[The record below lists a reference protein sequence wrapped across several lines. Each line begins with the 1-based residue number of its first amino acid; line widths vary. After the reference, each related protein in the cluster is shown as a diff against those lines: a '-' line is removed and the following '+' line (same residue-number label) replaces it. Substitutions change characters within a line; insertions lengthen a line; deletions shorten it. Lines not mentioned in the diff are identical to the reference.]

1 MNGTNGVNGHGAND
15 PIVNNYLINGH
26 STNGVHI
33 NGTDDSDR
41 NLRYGMSPPRG
52 LATPDE
58 LWDFLLAKKDARCR
72 VPESRYNID
81 SYYSDTKKP
90 GTVSTEYGYFLDESV
105 EIGALG
111 MSFFTMARSEVERAD
126 PQQRLMLE
134 VAREAFEDAGVTQ
147 WRGKKIGTYI
157 GNFGEDW
164 LEMLGRETQPWG
176 IHRISGA
183 GDFVV
188 ANRLSYEYDLRGP
201 SRGDCESAL
210 VGGVNLILAPGMSM
224 AMQEQGVLSSDGSC
238 KTFSSDSNGYARGEA
253 VTAIF
258 IKPLAHAIRDGNPIQ
273 AVVRSTSHN
282 VDGKT
287 PTLSQPSTDVQEAL
301 MRRAYEFGG
310 ITDFSKTAM
319 VECHG
324 TGTPAGD
331 PIETRAVARVFGDK
345 GVYVGSIKPNLGH
358 TEAASGLVSLLKM
371 VKALQYRTIPPNIKF
386 TVR

>member
-1 MNGTNGVNGHGAND
+1 MLSFSND
-15 PIVNNYLINGH
+15 RPLIVDIKFMLATL
-26 STNGVHI
+26 SAVPLRTPVPRPEHI
-33 NGTDDSDR
+33 VV
-41 NLRYGMSPPRG
+41 LRSNCPPG
-52 LATPDE
+52 LAIWEDG
-58 LWDFLLAKKDARCR
+58 LGSNRFSLRIRYFGDLKAKKEAIVSSVESPYVETWRRRFRRPSWEAARCR
-72 VPESRYNID
+72 VPESHYNVD

-105 EIGALG
+105 DIGALD

-126 PQQRLMLE
+126 PQQRLMLK
-134 VAREAFEDAGVTQ
+134 VTREAFEDAGVTH
-147 WRGKKIGTYI
+147 WRGQKTGTYI

-176 IHRISGA
+176 IHHISGA

-188 ANRLSYEYDLRGP
+188 ANRLSYEYDLQGP
-201 SRGDCESAL
+201 SMTIRTACSSALVALNEACAAISRGDCESAL

-224 AMQEQGVLSSDGSC
+224 AIQEQGVLSSDGSC
-238 KTFSSDSNGYARGEA
+238 KTFSSEANGYARGEA

-287 PTLSQPSTDVQEAL
+287 PTLSQPSTDAQEAL

-319 VECHG
+319 VEW
-324 TGTPAGD
+324 
-331 PIETRAVARVFGDK
+331 
-345 GVYVGSIKPNLGH
+345 
-358 TEAASGLVSLLKM
+358 
-371 VKALQYRTIPPNIKF
+371 ALHRSRP
-386 TVR
+386 

>member
-1 MNGTNGVNGHGAND
+1 MTMNGTNGVNGHGAND

-26 STNGVHI
+26 STNSVHI
-33 NGTDDSDR
+33 NGTDGAEENGPSGVSTTEVHY
-41 NLRYGMSPPRG
+41 NGQIPIAICGMACRLPGG

-105 EIGALG
+105 EIGALD

-201 SRGDCESAL
+201 RYD
-210 VGGVNLILAPGMSM
+210 
-224 AMQEQGVLSSDGSC
+224 VL
-238 KTFSSDSNGYARGEA
+238 
-253 VTAIF
+253 
-258 IKPLAHAIRDGNPIQ
+258 
-273 AVVRSTSHN
+273 
-282 VDGKT
+282 
-287 PTLSQPSTDVQEAL
+287 
-301 MRRAYEFGG
+301 
-310 ITDFSKTAM
+310 
-319 VECHG
+319 
-324 TGTPAGD
+324 
-331 PIETRAVARVFGDK
+331 
-345 GVYVGSIKPNLGH
+345 
-358 TEAASGLVSLLKM
+358 
-371 VKALQYRTIPPNIKF
+371 
-386 TVR
+386 